1 MWEEGPC
8 SAQQIMLFVLSL
20 CNYSQHQQGQ
30 HFLFF
35 FELSCE
41 CAQSNISTIKAYEE
55 NKPMI
60 NPVAQTKWGVL
71 NRATGGV
78 TRWKEN
84 TTCKSVL
91 LVNGN

>member
-1 MWEEGPC
+1 MQLLST
-8 SAQQIMLFVLSL
+8 SAGTALS
-20 CNYSQHQQGQ
+20 
-30 HFLFF
+30 FF

-78 TRWKEN
+78 THWKEN
-84 TTCKSVL
+84 TTCEMKSVL
-91 LVNGN
+91 LVDGN